1 MGQETAIGRE
11 PFFYVEMDLDV
22 CSLTYGTAPCTASGA
37 AGEEC
42 YNTFATCQ
50 DRPNFDKTTQTF
62 TFSPQKIAP
71 PLGAS
76 MFPCI
81 IGKPGITPAR
91 LEIEK
96 GIGQRGAVSIKLR
109 DFPHDDTGVDN
120 YLSTRPSAPA
130 GTFFNKLR
138 RRNPFYQNRPLR
150 LITGYYQ
157 GGAIV
162 DTTTR
167 LYLVDSFDGP
177 DRAGTFSINAKDVLK
192 LADDKAALCPKEY
205 DLALNANITA
215 GATSIALRTG
225 DGAKLPASSGTIRF
239 DDEII
244 SFTGLS
250 TDTLTGCTRA
260 QWGTTAAAH
269 DAGKKGDLCKTFS
282 GVNVVNVID
291 DLLRNFAG
299 IDAAF
304 IPFDDGAP
312 GDEWD
317 DEKTNWLSS
326 NTLTHVISE
335 PTKVSELLKELS
347 IQNSLS
353 LWYNEVEQKI
363 KMSATSIS
371 LGNQLPASIDDQ
383 AHIIDDSFKMV
394 EDKDSRLSQIWI
406 FYDPKDSSES
416 KDEATNYQ
424 AFKIFVN
431 EDFEADAANGE
442 PRIERIYANWLT
454 APNAGIVSTIA
465 SRLLVK
471 DLTQTFTIDF
481 ALDAKDAGLWT
492 GEFALLNHPEL
503 QGVDGLPEVQKIQVT
518 QVKESEPGHR
528 YEYKARAKVFDE
540 QQRFFFIASNTVG
553 DYSTAT
559 ATEKAE
565 NGFISDGDS
574 PFSDGGESY
583 SIT

>member
-1 MGQETAIGRE
+1 MGQESAVGRE
-11 PFFYVEMDLDV
+11 PFFYVEIDLDI
-22 CSLTYGTAPCTASGA
+22 CSLTYGTLPCTASGA
-37 AGEEC
+37 AGDEC

-50 DRPNFDKTTQTF
+50 DRPNFATATQTF
-62 TFSPQKIAP
+62 KFSPYNIAP
-71 PLGAS
+71 PLGET

-81 IGKPGITPAR
+81 VGKPGITPAR

-96 GIGQRGAVSIKLR
+96 GIGQRGAVAIKVR
-109 DFPHDDTGVDN
+109 DFPHDDAGVDN
-120 YLSTRPSAPA
+120 YKSTRPAAPA

-157 GGAIV
+157 DGAIV

-167 LYLVDSFDGP
+167 LYLIDSFDGP
-177 DRAGTFSINAKDVLK
+177 DRSGSFSINAKDILK
-192 LADDKAALCPKEY
+192 LADDKSALCPKEY
-205 DLALNANITA
+205 DIALNANITA
-215 GATSIALRTG
+215 GATSIALRSG
-225 DGAKLPASSGTIRF
+225 DGAKLPATTGTIRF

-244 SFTGLS
+244 AFTGVS
-250 TDTLTGCTRA
+250 TDTLTGCSRA

-282 GVNVVNVID
+282 GVNVVNVIE
-291 DLLRNFAG
+291 DLLLNFAG
-299 IDAAF
+299 IDAAH

-326 NTLTHVISE
+326 NTLTHIISR

-371 LGNQLPASIDDQ
+371 LGNQLPQSIDDV
-383 AHIIDDSFKMV
+383 ANVINDSFRMV

-406 FYDPKDSSES
+406 FYDPKDYSEN
-416 KDEATNYQ
+416 KDAINNYQ
-424 AFKIFVN
+424 EIDIFIN
-431 EDFEADAANGE
+431 DDFEDAAAWGE
-442 PRIERIYANWLT
+442 PRIERIYANWLS
-454 APNAGIVSTIA
+454 APNAGIVSTMA
-465 SRLLVK
+465 SRLLKK
-471 DLTQTFTIDF
+471 DLTQTFAIEF
-481 ALDAKDAGLWT
+481 ALDAKDASLWT

-503 QGVDGLPEVQKIQVT
+503 QGVDGLEEVQKIQIT

-540 QQRFFFIASNTVG
+540 QQRFFFIASNSVG

-565 NGFISDGDS
+565 NGFISDGAS
-574 PFSDGGESY
+574 PFSDVGQAY